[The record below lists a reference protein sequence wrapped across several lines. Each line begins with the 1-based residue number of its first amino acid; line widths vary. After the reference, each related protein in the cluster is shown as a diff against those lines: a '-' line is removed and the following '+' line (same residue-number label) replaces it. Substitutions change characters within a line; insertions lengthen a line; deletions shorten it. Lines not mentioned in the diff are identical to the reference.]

1 MSDHSGSADGN
12 DEISFEDEPGQ
23 QIEDDYSSNKGIEEE
38 QGPKITSNEKK
49 ILIEQVK

>member
-38 QGPKITSNEKK
+38 PKITSNEKK